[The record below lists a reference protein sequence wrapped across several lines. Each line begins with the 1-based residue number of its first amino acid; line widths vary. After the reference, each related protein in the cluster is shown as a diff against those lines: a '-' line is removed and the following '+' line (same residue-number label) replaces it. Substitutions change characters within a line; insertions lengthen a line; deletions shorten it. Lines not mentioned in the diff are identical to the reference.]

1 MRIFML
7 IVALPLATSLLQ
19 GSELPLSAQAV
30 PGVFCFVSDFV
41 SFTRILSE
49 EVTPCR
55 QRQKR

>member
-30 PGVFCFVSDFV
+30 PGIFSFVSDFA
-41 SFTRILSE
+41 SFTKILSE

-55 QRQKR
+55 Q